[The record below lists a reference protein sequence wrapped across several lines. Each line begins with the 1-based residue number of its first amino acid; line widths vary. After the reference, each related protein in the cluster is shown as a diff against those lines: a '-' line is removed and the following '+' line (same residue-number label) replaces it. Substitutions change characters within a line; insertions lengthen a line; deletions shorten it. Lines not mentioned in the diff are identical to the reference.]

1 MPISKVNRLGLATD
15 AQNYT
20 IDTFTGD
27 GSTVAFTLS
36 QDPVSNTDLIV
47 SVGGVLQAP
56 TTNYTLSGT
65 TLTFTGAPDAT
76 IPIMVT
82 HLTYRN
88 GAKEFTPDDGSVTS
102 SKLAANIDI
111 AGTLDVTG
119 NMTAGGTLDV
129 GGATVISVGN
139 SGATG
144 NTNSDELTLEGDL
157 NVGMNI
163 LSPNDRLGAIR
174 FGDAENNGA
183 GKIIYDHGTNY
194 MRIDV
199 DGSEVARFTT
209 DGLSFDTGSNA
220 LDDYE
225 EGTWTP
231 EYGGGSSS
239 ITVGNYT
246 LQSGH
251 YVKIGKL
258 VWVGVELE
266 CHNVTVNSN
275 GTFDII
281 GLPFTIGSSAQGAMH
296 TTAQN
301 NWTVAPSEFT
311 FVDGG
316 TSARARQGLDFGAG
330 TYINGLA
337 STMFNTSSSS
347 GRNRIFAQGTYWTD
361 A

>member
-111 AGTLDVTG
+111 AGNVTAGGTLDVTG
-119 NMTAGGTLDV
+119 NMTAGGTLVVSDDLTV
-129 GGATVISVGN
+129 NKGAQSKIKL
-139 SGATG
+139 
-144 NTNSDELTLEGDL
+144 TNPAPANIRNNYIGIFGSDNLELAADEDNEGD
-157 NVGMNI
+157 N
-163 LSPNDRLGAIR
+163 STIR
-174 FGDAENNGA
+174 F
-183 GKIIYDHGTNY
+183 
-194 MRIDV
+194 RI
-199 DGSEVARFTT
+199 DGSEAARFRATASGYGIAFNGDNNDATT
-209 DGLSFDTGSNA
+209 

-231 EYGGGSSS
+231 EFGGGSSS
-239 ITVGNYT
+239 LTIGNYT

-266 CHNVTVNSN
+266 CHNVTVNSD

-281 GLPFTIGSSAQGAMH
+281 GLPFTVGNSAQGAMH

-301 NWTVAPSEFT
+301 KWTVAPTEFT
-311 FVDGG
+311 FVDAG

-330 TYINGLA
+330 TYTNGLA
-337 STMFNTSSSS
+337 ATLFSTSSSS
-347 GRNRIFAQGTYWTD
+347 NRNRIFAQGTYWTD